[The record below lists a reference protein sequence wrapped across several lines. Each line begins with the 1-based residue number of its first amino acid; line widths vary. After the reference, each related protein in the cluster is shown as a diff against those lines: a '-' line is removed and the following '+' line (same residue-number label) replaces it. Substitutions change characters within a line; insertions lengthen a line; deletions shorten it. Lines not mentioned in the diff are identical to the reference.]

1 MELGLNPA
9 LERLKNCRSV
19 LLAGAGGGFDVFA
32 GLPILFW
39 LENHGVETTLAN
51 LTFINLDGVGEPW
64 LLPGLK
70 QVSADSAVSSGYAP
84 EKHLCGWFAHRGAP
98 RSIYCFAKTGVS
110 PLRTAYEH
118 IIERHQVDAVLLV
131 DGGTDSLLRGD
142 EQFLG
147 TPHEDM
153 LSIAA
158 VQGLELELKMLTSIG
173 FGIDTYHG
181 VCHAHVLES
190 IAGIIATGGYLGS
203 FGLVAEMPEVRDYLD
218 ALAFVVAQPEQRPSI
233 VNASI
238 AASLEGTFGRVDP
251 TGRTSG
257 GTFWI
262 NPLMSQYWFFDAEAV
277 ARQSHYLNS
286 LEGTETFGD
295 VKATLLEYR
304 LSTRKKRSQVPIP
317 H

>member
-19 LLAGAGGGFDVFA
+19 LIAGSGGGFDVFA
-32 GLPILFW
+32 GLPVLFW
-39 LENHGVETTLAN
+39 LEKHGVKTTLAN

-70 QVSADSAVSSGYAP
+70 QISADSAVSSGYAP
-84 EKHLCGWFAHRGAP
+84 EKHLCGWFAQRGAP
-98 RSIYCFAKTGVS
+98 RSIYCFSKTGAR
-110 PLRTAYEH
+110 PLRAAYGE
-118 IIERHQVDAVLLV
+118 IIEHHHIDGLLLV

-153 LSIAA
+153 LSLAA
-158 VQGLELELKMLTSIG
+158 VRGLELEHKMLASIG
-173 FGIDTYHG
+173 FGIDSYHG
-181 VCHAHVLES
+181 VCHAHVLEA
-190 IAGIIATGGYLGS
+190 IAGLIASGGYLGS

-218 ALAFVVAQPEQRPSI
+218 ALTHVVAQPEQRPSI

-238 AASLEGTFGRVDP
+238 AAAAEGTFGRIDP
-251 TGRTSG
+251 TGRTG
-257 GTFWI
+257 GETFWI
-262 NPLMSQYWFFDAEAV
+262 NPLMSQYWFFTVEAI
-277 ARQSHYLNS
+277 ARRSRYLDS

-295 VKATLLEYR
+295 VKAALLAYR
-304 LSTRKKRSQVPIP
+304 LSTKEKRPTVPIP